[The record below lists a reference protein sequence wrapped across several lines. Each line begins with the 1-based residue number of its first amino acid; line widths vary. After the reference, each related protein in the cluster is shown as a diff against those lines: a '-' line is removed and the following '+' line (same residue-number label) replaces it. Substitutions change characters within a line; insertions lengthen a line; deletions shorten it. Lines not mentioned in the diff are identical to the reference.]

1 MTKPEISAE
10 LRDAL
15 IAAANTNT
23 IDGPRGR
30 AIAVIRVAID
40 RRVKYVGGAR
50 HVIVIND
57 RPVMVCQ
64 AVDIANAVLERA
76 GLLDQRID
84 YPGAKFQSSYITG
97 ANDNT
102 ARHITRADMGGGVA

>member
-1 MTKPEISAE
+1 MTKPEISE
-10 LRDAL
+10 KLRDEL
-15 IAAANTNT
+15 IAAAHTTT

-40 RRVKYVGGAR
+40 RRVHYVGNGR

-76 GLLDQRID
+76 GLLDHRID

-97 ANDNT
+97 ANDN
-102 ARHITRADMGGGVA
+102 ASRSSMQGGVA

>member
-1 MTKPEISAE
+1 MTNPEISE
-10 LRDAL
+10 KLRDAL

-57 RPVMVCQ
+57 RPVLVAQ
-64 AVDIANAVLERA
+64 AVDLANEVLKRF
-76 GLLDQRID
+76 GLLDHRID
-84 YPGAKFQSSYITG
+84 YPGAKFQSAYITG
-97 ANDNT
+97 ANDN
-102 ARHITRADMGGGVA
+102 ASRSSMQGGVA